1 MQEPQCLVFGPFRLD
16 QRDER
21 LWRGP
26 EAIPLPPKTFA
37 VLCCLVTQ
45 AGQLVTKDALLEA
58 VWPETVVSE
67 AVVTVTI
74 RALRRVLGDQA
85 HTPRFIETVHG
96 RGYRFVAPVSP
107 LVVTGEPGKEEAPH
121 RLPSS
126 TFSRPPHFVGRDAAL
141 AQLAQW
147 WTLAHQGT
155 RQVVVIAG
163 EAGIGKTA
171 LVNTFVAQV
180 AATEDVWVGHGQCLD
195 HYGAGEAYLPM
206 LEALGR
212 LGRGPAGERFV
223 AVLRQY
229 APSWL
234 VQMPGLV
241 LPSAWESLQRTA
253 SGATQP
259 RMLRELTEA
268 LDVLTT
274 ERPFVLVLEDLHWSD
289 VSTLAWL
296 AYVARRPDPARFL
309 LLGTYRPVDAIVR
322 AHPIRTVMTELT
334 QHQQGAELPLD
345 YLSAGEV
352 VTYCRQRLR
361 EPSLSAA
368 LAHVLHQRTRGHPL
382 FLVTIV
388 EEMRRQGLLHEEAA
402 GWNVAEAVGTIRSA
416 VPQSLRHIIEQQLHQ
431 VHPED
436 QVLLEAAS
444 LAGRTFSAAAVAAA
458 VNQATED
465 SEARL
470 AVLAHHGQF
479 IQACGLVAWP
489 DGTAAAAYRFLH
501 DLYCETLSD
510 RVPPSRQQRWH
521 LQVGARKEAGYGA
534 QAHEIAAELA
544 VHFEQG
550 RDADRALRYLQYA
563 ADNALRRSAHADA
576 ITHVTRALALLAG
589 LPETPERTQ
598 RELVL
603 QTTLGPALM
612 ATRGYAAPEVEY
624 AYARARELCRQVGET
639 PQLFQALWG
648 LWYFYLVR
656 AELQTA
662 RELGEQL
669 LHVAQRV
676 QAPELLLLAHRVL
689 GQTLAFLGEFS
700 TAHGHLAREMTLYNP
715 EQHRAFASLY
725 GQDQGVI
732 CRSWAA
738 LTLWSLGYPDQA
750 LRCNRDA
757 LTLAQELAHPFSLAY
772 AMCFAGKLCQL
783 CRDVQAVQERAT
795 AAIALC
801 TEQGFA
807 LYLARGTILQG
818 WAMAQQGQ
826 GAEGLAQMRQGL
838 VTYQATGAAVFRPY
852 YLAFLAE
859 AYGKLGQAGEGLT
872 LLGEALAAVHKTG
885 ERFYEAEIYRLQGE
899 LLLVRSAENH
909 GEAETSLQQALRV
922 ARHQQTKSLELRA
935 AMSLARLWQQQG
947 KRAEARELLAP
958 IYGWFTE
965 GFDTADLQDAKALL
979 EELGG

>member
-1 MQEPQCLVFGPFRLD
+1 MPELQCLVFGPFRLD
-16 QRDER
+16 RRDER
-21 LWRGP
+21 LWRGS

-45 AGQLVTKDALLEA
+45 AGQLVTKEALLEA

-67 AVVTVTI
+67 VVITVTM
-74 RALRRVLGDQA
+74 RTLRRVLGDPA
-85 HTPRFIETVHG
+85 RTPRFIETVHG
-96 RGYRFVAPVSP
+96 RGYRFIAPVST
-107 LVVTGEPGKEEAPH
+107 LVAPSESGMEEAPR
-121 RLPSS
+121 RLPSP
-126 TFSRPPHFVGRDAAL
+126 TFRRPPHFVGRDAAL

-147 WTLAHQGT
+147 WTMARQGT
-155 RQVVVIAG
+155 RQVGAIAG

-180 AATEDVWVGHGQCLD
+180 VASEDVWVGHGQCLD
-195 HYGAGEAYLPM
+195 DYGAGEAYLPI

-212 LGRGPAGERFV
+212 LGREPEGERLV

-241 LPSAWESLQRTA
+241 PPSAWESLQRTTG
-253 SGATQP
+253 GATQP

-274 ERPFVLVLEDLHWSD
+274 ERPLLLVLEDLHWSD

-309 LLGTYRPVDAIVR
+309 LLGTYRPVDAIIR

-334 QHQQGAELPLD
+334 QHQQGVELPLD

-352 VTYCRQRLR
+352 ATYCRQRLR
-361 EPSLSAA
+361 EPSLSEAV
-368 LAHVLHQRTRGHPL
+368 AHVLHQRTRGHPL

-388 EEMRRQGLLHEEAA
+388 EEMGRQGLLHEEAS
-402 GWNVAEAVGTIRSA
+402 GGDVAMAVDTIRSA
-416 VPQSLRHIIEQQLHQ
+416 VPQSLRHSIEQQLHQ
-431 VHPED
+431 VRPED

-444 LAGRTFSAAAVAAA
+444 MAGRTFSAAAVAAA
-458 VNQATED
+458 VSQATED
-465 SEARL
+465 IEARL
-470 AVLAHHGQF
+470 TVLAHHGQF
-479 IQACGLVAWP
+479 IQAGGLVAWP
-489 DGTAAAAYRFLH
+489 DGTVAAAYRFLH
-501 DLYCETLSD
+501 DLYCETLAD

-521 LQVGARKEAGYGA
+521 LQIGVRKETGYGA
-534 QAHEIAAELA
+534 QAPEIAAELA

-550 RDADRALRYLQYA
+550 RDAERALRYLQYA
-563 ADNALRRSAHADA
+563 ADNALRRSAHAEA
-576 ITHVTRALALLAG
+576 ITHLTKALTLLKV
-589 LPETPERTQ
+589 LPETPERAQ

-603 QTTLGPALM
+603 QITLGPALI
-612 ATRGYAAPEVEY
+612 ATKGQAAPEVEY
-624 AYARARELCRQVGET
+624 AYVRACELCRQVGEI

-648 LWYFYLVR
+648 LWYFHLVR

-662 RELGEQL
+662 HELGEQL
-669 LHVAQRV
+669 LSLAQRV
-676 QAPELLLLAHRVL
+676 QTPALLLLAHRVL

-700 TAHGHLAREMTLYNP
+700 PAHVHLEREMTLYDLG
-715 EQHRAFASLY
+715 QHRAFASLY

-750 LRCNRDA
+750 LRRSREA
-757 LTLAQELAHPFSLAY
+757 LTLAQELVHPFSLAY
-772 AMCFAGKLCQL
+772 AMCFTGMLCQL
-783 CRDVQAVQERAT
+783 CRDVLAAQERAT
-795 AAIALC
+795 AAMALC

-818 WAMAQQGQ
+818 WAMAEQGQ
-826 GAEGLAQMRQGL
+826 GAEGLAQMCQGL
-838 VTYQATGAAVFRPY
+838 VAYQATGAAVFRSY

-872 LLGEALAAVHKTG
+872 MLDEALTTVHKTG
-885 ERFYEAEIYRLQGE
+885 ERFYEAELYRLKGE
-899 LLLVRSAENH
+899 LLLVCSAENY
-909 GEAETSLQQALRV
+909 GEAEACFQQALTV
-922 ARHQQTKSLELRA
+922 ARRQQARSYELRA
-935 AMSLARLWQQQG
+935 ATSLSRLWQHQG
-947 KRAEARELLAP
+947 QRAAAYDLLAP
-958 IYGWFTE
+958 VYGWFTE
-965 GFDTADLQDAKALL
+965 GFDSLDLQEAKALL
-979 EELGG
+979 EALL

>member
-16 QRDER
+16 LRDER
-21 LWRGP
+21 LWRGH
-26 EAIPLPPKTFA
+26 EATALSPKTFE

-45 AGQLVTKDALLEA
+45 AGQLVTKEALLEA

-67 AVVTVTI
+67 VVITVTM
-74 RALRRVLGDQA
+74 RTLRRVLGDPA
-85 HTPRFIETVHG
+85 RTPRFIETVHG
-96 RGYRFVAPVSP
+96 RGYRFIAPVST
-107 LVVTGEPGKEEAPH
+107 LVAPSESGMEEAPR
-121 RLPSS
+121 RLPSP
-126 TFSRPPHFVGRDAAL
+126 TFRRPPHFVGRDAAL

-147 WTLAHQGT
+147 WTMARQGT
-155 RQVVVIAG
+155 RQVGAIAG

-180 AATEDVWVGHGQCLD
+180 VASEDVWVGHGQCLD
-195 HYGAGEAYLPM
+195 DYGAGEAYLPI

-212 LGRGPAGERFV
+212 LGREPEGERLV

-241 LPSAWESLQRTA
+241 PPSAWESLQRTTG
-253 SGATQP
+253 GATQP

-274 ERPFVLVLEDLHWSD
+274 ERPLLLVLEDLHWSD

-309 LLGTYRPVDAIVR
+309 LLGTYRPVDAIIR

-334 QHQQGAELPLD
+334 QHQQGVELPLD

-352 VTYCRQRLR
+352 ATYCRQRLR
-361 EPSLSAA
+361 EPSLSEAV
-368 LAHVLHQRTRGHPL
+368 AHVLHQRTRGHPL

-388 EEMRRQGLLHEEAA
+388 EEMGRQGLLHEEAS
-402 GWNVAEAVGTIRSA
+402 GGDVAMAVDTIRSA
-416 VPQSLRHIIEQQLHQ
+416 VPQSLRHSIEQQLHQ
-431 VHPED
+431 VRPED

-444 LAGRTFSAAAVAAA
+444 MAGRTFSAAAVAAA
-458 VNQATED
+458 VSQATED
-465 SEARL
+465 IEARL
-470 AVLAHHGQF
+470 TVLAHHGQF
-479 IQACGLVAWP
+479 IQAGGLVAWP
-489 DGTAAAAYRFLH
+489 DGTVAAAYRFLH
-501 DLYCETLSD
+501 DLYCETLAD

-521 LQVGARKEAGYGA
+521 LQIGVRKETGYGA
-534 QAHEIAAELA
+534 QAPEIAAELA

-550 RDADRALRYLQYA
+550 RDAERALRYLQYA
-563 ADNALRRSAHADA
+563 ADNALRRSAHAEA
-576 ITHVTRALALLAG
+576 ITHLTKALTLLKV
-589 LPETPERTQ
+589 LPETPERAQ

-603 QTTLGPALM
+603 QITLGPALI
-612 ATRGYAAPEVEY
+612 ATKGQAAPEVEY
-624 AYARARELCRQVGET
+624 AYVRACELCRQVGEI

-648 LWYFYLVR
+648 LWYFHLVR

-662 RELGEQL
+662 HELGEQL
-669 LHVAQRV
+669 LSLAQRV
-676 QAPELLLLAHRVL
+676 QTPALLLLAHRVL

-700 TAHGHLAREMTLYNP
+700 PAHVHLEREMTLYDLG
-715 EQHRAFASLY
+715 QHRAFASLY

-750 LRCNRDA
+750 LRRSREA
-757 LTLAQELAHPFSLAY
+757 LTLAQELVHPFSLAY
-772 AMCFAGKLCQL
+772 AMCFTGMLCQL
-783 CRDVQAVQERAT
+783 CRDVLAAQERAT
-795 AAIALC
+795 AAMALC

-818 WAMAQQGQ
+818 WAMAEQGQ
-826 GAEGLAQMRQGL
+826 GAEGLAQMCQGL
-838 VTYQATGAAVFRPY
+838 VAYQATGAAVFRSY

-872 LLGEALAAVHKTG
+872 MLDEALTTVHKTG
-885 ERFYEAEIYRLQGE
+885 ERFYEAELYRLKGE
-899 LLLVRSAENH
+899 LLLVCSAENY
-909 GEAETSLQQALRV
+909 GEAEACFQQALTV
-922 ARHQQTKSLELRA
+922 ARRQQARSYELRA
-935 AMSLARLWQQQG
+935 ATSLSRLWQHQG
-947 KRAEARELLAP
+947 QRAAAYDLLAP
-958 IYGWFTE
+958 VYGWFTE
-965 GFDTADLQDAKALL
+965 GFDSLDLQEAKALL
-979 EELGG
+979 EALL

>member
-1 MQEPQCLVFGPFRLD
+1 MPELQCLVFGPFRLD
-16 QRDER
+16 RRDER
-21 LWRGP
+21 LWRGS

-45 AGQLVTKDALLEA
+45 AGQLVTKEALLEA

-67 AVVTVTI
+67 AVITVTM
-74 RALRRVLGDQA
+74 RTLRRVLGDPA
-85 HTPRFIETVHG
+85 RTPRFIETVHG
-96 RGYRFVAPVSP
+96 RGYRFIAPVST
-107 LVVTGEPGKEEAPH
+107 LVAPSESGMEEAPR
-121 RLPSS
+121 RLPSP
-126 TFSRPPHFVGRDAAL
+126 TFRRPPHFVGRDAAL

-147 WTLAHQGT
+147 WTMARQGT
-155 RQVVVIAG
+155 RQVGAIAG

-180 AATEDVWVGHGQCLD
+180 VASEDVWVGHGQCLD
-195 HYGAGEAYLPM
+195 DYGAGEAYLPI

-212 LGRGPAGERFV
+212 LGREPEGERLV

-241 LPSAWESLQRTA
+241 PPSAWESLQRTTG
-253 SGATQP
+253 GATQP

-274 ERPFVLVLEDLHWSD
+274 ERPLLLVLEDLHWSD

-309 LLGTYRPVDAIVR
+309 LLGTYRPVDAIIR

-334 QHQQGAELPLD
+334 QHQQGVELPLD

-352 VTYCRQRLR
+352 ATYCRQRLR
-361 EPSLSAA
+361 EPSLSEAV
-368 LAHVLHQRTRGHPL
+368 AHVLHQRTRGHPL

-388 EEMRRQGLLHEEAA
+388 EEMGRQGLLHEEAS
-402 GWNVAEAVGTIRSA
+402 GGDVAMAVDTIRSA
-416 VPQSLRHIIEQQLHQ
+416 VPQSLRHSIEQQLHQ
-431 VHPED
+431 VRPED

-444 LAGRTFSAAAVAAA
+444 MAGRTFSAAAVAAA
-458 VNQATED
+458 VSQATED
-465 SEARL
+465 IEARL
-470 AVLAHHGQF
+470 TVLAHHGQF
-479 IQACGLVAWP
+479 IQAGGLVAWP
-489 DGTAAAAYRFLH
+489 DGTVAAAYRFLH
-501 DLYCETLSD
+501 DLYCETLAD

-521 LQVGARKEAGYGA
+521 LQIGVRKETGYGA
-534 QAHEIAAELA
+534 QAPEIAAELA

-550 RDADRALRYLQYA
+550 RDAERALRYLQYA
-563 ADNALRRSAHADA
+563 ADNALRRSAHAEA
-576 ITHVTRALALLAG
+576 ITHLTKALTLLKV
-589 LPETPERTQ
+589 LPETPERAQ

-603 QTTLGPALM
+603 QITLGPALI
-612 ATRGYAAPEVEY
+612 ATKGQAAPEVEY
-624 AYARARELCRQVGET
+624 AYVRACELCRQVGEI

-648 LWYFYLVR
+648 LWYFHLVR

-662 RELGEQL
+662 HELGEQL
-669 LHVAQRV
+669 LSLAQRV
-676 QAPELLLLAHRVL
+676 QTPALLLLAHRVL

-700 TAHGHLAREMTLYNP
+700 PAHVHLEREMTLYDLG
-715 EQHRAFASLY
+715 QHRAFASLY

-750 LRCNRDA
+750 LRRSREA
-757 LTLAQELAHPFSLAY
+757 LTLAQELVHPFSLAY
-772 AMCFAGKLCQL
+772 AMCFTGMLCQL
-783 CRDVQAVQERAT
+783 CRDVLAAQERAT
-795 AAIALC
+795 AAMALC

-818 WAMAQQGQ
+818 WAMAEQGQ
-826 GAEGLAQMRQGL
+826 GAEGLAQMCQGL
-838 VTYQATGAAVFRPY
+838 VAYQATGAAVFRSY

-872 LLGEALAAVHKTG
+872 MLDEALTTVHKTG
-885 ERFYEAEIYRLQGE
+885 ERFYEAELYRLKGE
-899 LLLVRSAENH
+899 LLLVCSAENY
-909 GEAETSLQQALRV
+909 GEAEACFQQALTV
-922 ARHQQTKSLELRA
+922 ARRQQARSYELRA
-935 AMSLARLWQQQG
+935 ATSLSRLWQHQG
-947 KRAEARELLAP
+947 QRAAAYDLLAP
-958 IYGWFTE
+958 VYGWFTE
-965 GFDTADLQDAKALL
+965 GFDSLDLQEAKALL
-979 EELGG
+979 EALL